1 MPRNPMLSRKIED
14 GYIGVSVN
22 VDKTHV
28 LLQLTKGEEQIR
40 IKLNDKETDN
50 LIESLKSAVKNVK
63 PTDPI

>member
-1 MPRNPMLSRKIED
+1 MLSRKIED